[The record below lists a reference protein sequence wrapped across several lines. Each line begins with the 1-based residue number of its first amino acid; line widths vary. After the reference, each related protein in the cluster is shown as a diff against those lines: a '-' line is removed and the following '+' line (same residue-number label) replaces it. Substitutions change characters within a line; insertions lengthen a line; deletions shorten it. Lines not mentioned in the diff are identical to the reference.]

1 MKKSIISLLVVIVM
15 LLGIILGM
23 TNTVLAE
30 TPTTKTYTIIYK
42 VDDSMG
48 PATGTGDINGETMAQ
63 VTLKLEEGQ
72 KVNVNDVFK
81 EKGLMFFMKEKNS

>member
-30 TPTTKTYTIIYK
+30 TPTTKTYTIISSNIK
-42 VDDSMG
+42 IRRGAKS
-48 PATGTGDINGETMAQ
+48 EC
-63 VTLKLEEGQ
+63 
-72 KVNVNDVFK
+72 
-81 EKGLMFFMKEKNS
+81 

>member
-48 PATGTGDINGETMAQ
+48 PKLMTQWDLLLEQETLMEKQ
-63 VTLKLEEGQ
+63 W
-72 KVNVNDVFK
+72 FK
-81 EKGLMFFMKEKNS
+81 QQ

>member
-48 PATGTGDINGETMAQ
+48 EILMEKQ
-63 VTLKLEEGQ
+63 W
-72 KVNVNDVFK
+72 FK
-81 EKGLMFFMKEKNS
+81 QQ

>member
-48 PATGTGDINGETMAQ
+48 PATGTGDINGETMVQ
-63 VTLKLEEGQ
+63 TTVELTEGQ
-72 KVNVNDVFK
+72 VLKY
-81 EKGLMFFMKEKNS
+81 FMKGKNS

>member
-1 MKKSIISLLVVIVM
+1 
-15 LLGIILGM
+15 M

-48 PATGTGDINGETMAQ
+48 HATGQEILMEKQ
-63 VTLKLEEGQ
+63 W
-72 KVNVNDVFK
+72 FK
-81 EKGLMFFMKEKNS
+81 QQ